1 MRVKIS
7 YSVELD
13 EVPEHIAELI
23 EQEAGQLSF
32 CDHLCSEIGELLRQP
47 EPHVIIAAEKIDK
60 VRRNLM
66 ALDTRLNESIA
77 ILSGYHEAKNK
88 PDQAPPNA
96 VPAQQVP
103 APTPPQEE

>member
-23 EQEAGQLSF
+23 EQEATQLSF
-32 CDHLCSEIGELLRQP
+32 CDHLCNEIGELLRQP

-60 VRRNLM
+60 VRRNLA

-77 ILSGYHEAKNK
+77 ILSGYHQAKET
-88 PDQAPPNA
+88 PRGPPNA